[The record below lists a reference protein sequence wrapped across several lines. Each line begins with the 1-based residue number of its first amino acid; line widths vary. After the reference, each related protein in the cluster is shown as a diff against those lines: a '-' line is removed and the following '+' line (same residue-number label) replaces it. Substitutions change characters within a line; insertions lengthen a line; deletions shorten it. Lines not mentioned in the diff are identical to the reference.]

1 MSKVIPVRDAVGL
14 VRDGSTV
21 VIGGSGAGHA
31 LPQRFIDELAAVYAE
46 EGRPRDLTTVRV
58 VGIGDFADR
67 GFSQL
72 GLPGLMRR
80 TIGSNI
86 GNEPRLG
93 ALVEANELES
103 YSFPQG
109 VLSQLMREIAAGR
122 PGLVTQV
129 GLGTYVDPRQTGG
142 KQNARTTED
151 LVEVVTL
158 RGREWLLF
166 HAFPIDVA
174 VIRGTTADED
184 GNLTMEGE
192 AVQGEMLAMAMAA
205 RNSGGIVIA
214 QVRQLAPRGSLR
226 MRDVKVPAALIDHV
240 FVDPDQWQTYITQDS
255 PYYAGALR
263 RPVTDEPPLPLD
275 VRKIIARRSLLEFPP
290 GAICNLGFGISQLIG
305 RVAWEEGITDQL
317 VLTVEQGIF
326 GGVPVAGN
334 EGGAGFNYQAMIDQP
349 YMFDFYDGGGLDIAS
364 LSFAEV
370 DAEGNVNVHAFE
382 GRVRGPGG
390 FPNISAKTGRIN
402 FVGTLTAQGLEI
414 DIDDGVRIASEGSL
428 GKFVPAVQGDLV
440 QRPARARARPAGPL
454 HHRAGGVRA
463 GRRRPRADRG
473 RAGHRRRA
481 RRARADG
488 LPSAGGR
495 RPARDGPPAVRDR
508 ADGPRRR
515 LRGHGMSGLIELELG
530 TVAHLDAPEPAA
542 QPGHARAARGA
553 VRGAR
558 HARRGGPGRRA
569 RGRRDRGA
577 ASGRSRAGSH
587 VGEFEAQRGE
597 AGRAR
602 HELESGVADR
612 LARLPM
618 PTIAAIE
625 GNALGGG
632 LELALCC
639 DIRIASDRAKLG
651 LPEVRLAVT
660 PGAGGTQRLPR
671 VVGAAR
677 AKELI
682 LTGRVLSAEEAER
695 IGLVSRVVPAGEAL
709 AAADAIAAEIAARG
723 PVAVREAKRLIDL
736 ATDTDLGD
744 RARRRARRLGPGVRQ
759 RRHARGRG
767 RVLRQ
772 ARSGVPRP
780 VRPPQRGHLPHE

>member
-1 MSKVIPVRDAVGL
+1 MTESRPPANGKVISVRDAVGL
-14 VRDGSTV
+14 VRDGATV

-31 LPQRFIDELAAVYAE
+31 LPQRFIDELATVYEA

-109 VLSQLMREIAAGR
+109 VLSELMREIAAGR
-122 PGLVTQV
+122 PGLVTHV

-142 KQNARTTED
+142 KQNSRTTDD

-158 RGREWLLF
+158 RGKEWLLF

-214 QVRQLAPRGSLR
+214 QVRELARRGSLPL
-226 MRDVKVPAALIDHV
+226 RDVRIPGALVDHV
-240 FVDPDQWQTYITQDS
+240 YVDPDQWQTYITQDS
-255 PYYAGALR
+255 PYYSGRLR
-263 RPVTDEPPLPLD
+263 KPVTDEPPLPLD
-275 VRKIIARRSLLEFPP
+275 VRKIIARRSLLEFPR

-305 RVAWEEGITDQL
+305 RVAWEEGVTDQL

-390 FPNISAKTGRIN
+390 FPNISARTPRIN
-402 FVGTLTAQGLEI
+402 FVGTLTAQGLEL
-414 DIDDGVRIASEGSL
+414 DISGDGVRVVHEGSL
-428 GKFVPAVQGDLV
+428 PKFVPE
-440 QRPARARARPAGPL
+440 
-454 HHRAGGVRA
+454 VRQI
-463 GRRRPRADRG
+463 
-473 RAGHRRRA
+473 
-481 RRARADG
+481 
-488 LPSAGGR
+488 SF
-495 RPARDGPPAVRDR
+495 
-508 ADGPRRR
+508 
-515 LRGHGMSGLIELELG
+515 SG
-530 TVAHLDAPEPAA
+530 
-542 QPGHARAARGA
+542 
-553 VRGAR
+553 
-558 HARRGGPGRRA
+558 
-569 RGRRDRGA
+569 
-577 ASGRSRAGSH
+577 
-587 VGEFEAQRGE
+587 
-597 AGRAR
+597 
-602 HELESGVADR
+602 R
-612 LARLPM
+612 LARERGQHVRYV
-618 PTIAAIE
+618 T
-625 GNALGGG
+625 
-632 LELALCC
+632 
-639 DIRIASDRAKLG
+639 DRAVFALEDDGLVLIEVAPGIDVERDVLG
-651 LPEVRLAVT
+651 QMGFR
-660 PGAGGTQRLPR
+660 PR
-671 VVGAAR
+671 VADDLREMDRRIYASGPMGLAEDFAAAGPAAAAPTRATAAAR
-677 AKELI
+677 
-682 LTGRVLSAEEAER
+682 
-695 IGLVSRVVPAGEAL
+695 
-709 AAADAIAAEIAARG
+709 
-723 PVAVREAKRLIDL
+723 
-736 ATDTDLGD
+736 
-744 RARRRARRLGPGVRQ
+744 
-759 RRHARGRG
+759 
-767 RVLRQ
+767 
-772 ARSGVPRP
+772 
-780 VRPPQRGHLPHE
+780 

>member
-1 MSKVIPVRDAVGL
+1 VSEERLGTVISARQAVGL

-21 VIGGSGAGHA
+21 LIGGSGAGHA
-31 LPQRFIDELAAVYAE
+31 VPQRFIDELASVFTA
-46 EGRPRDLTTVRV
+46 EGRPRDLTTARI

-93 ALVEANELES
+93 ALVEAGELEA

-109 VLSQLMREIAAGR
+109 VLSQLIREIAAGR
-122 PGLVTQV
+122 PGLVTAV

-158 RGREWLLF
+158 RGREWLLY

-174 VIRGTTADED
+174 VIRATTADED

-214 QVRQLAPRGSLR
+214 QVRRLARRGSLP
-226 MRDVKVPAALIDHV
+226 MRDVRVPAALVDHV

-263 RPVTDEPPLPLD
+263 KPVTEEPPLPLD
-275 VRKIIARRSLLEFPP
+275 VRKIIARRSLLEFPR

-334 EGGAGFNYQAMIDQP
+334 EGGTGFNYQAMIDQP

-390 FPNISAKTGRIN
+390 FPNISARTPKIN
-402 FVGTLTAQGLEI
+402 FVGTLTAQGLEL
-414 DIDDGVRIASEGSL
+414 DISGGGVRVVREGSL
-428 GKFVPAVQGDLV
+428 RKFVPTVREISFNGGLARERGQQVRYVTDRAVFALADDGLV
-440 QRPARARARPAGPL
+440 LTEVAPGIDVERDVLGQMGF
-454 HHRAGGVRA
+454 
-463 GRRRPRADRG
+463 RPR
-473 RAGHRRRA
+473 
-481 RRARADG
+481 
-488 LPSAGGR
+488 
-495 RPARDGPPAVRDR
+495 
-508 ADGPRRR
+508 
-515 LRGHGMSGLIELELG
+515 
-530 TVAHLDAPEPAA
+530 
-542 QPGHARAARGA
+542 
-553 VRGAR
+553 
-558 HARRGGPGRRA
+558 
-569 RGRRDRGA
+569 
-577 ASGRSRAGSH
+577 
-587 VGEFEAQRGE
+587 
-597 AGRAR
+597 
-602 HELESGVADR
+602 VAD
-612 LARLPM
+612 
-618 PTIAAIE
+618 
-625 GNALGGG
+625 
-632 LELALCC
+632 
-639 DIRIASDRAKLG
+639 
-651 LPEVRLAVT
+651 
-660 PGAGGTQRLPR
+660 
-671 VVGAAR
+671 
-677 AKELI
+677 
-682 LTGRVLSAEEAER
+682 
-695 IGLVSRVVPAGEAL
+695 
-709 AAADAIAAEIAARG
+709 
-723 PVAVREAKRLIDL
+723 DL
-736 ATDTDLGD
+736 ATTDP
-744 RARRRARRLGPGVRQ
+744 RVYATGPMGV
-759 RRHARGRG
+759 A
-767 RVLRQ
+767 
-772 ARSGVPRP
+772 SDFGV
-780 VRPPQRGHLPHE
+780 GA